1 MFVPILVLML
11 LGIIL
16 TELAR
21 RAEAYFAP
29 WRMTDDSRTL
39 EMADTGRLN
48 TIIRAWEQGRPAFA
62 SFAHADPQ
70 TAIEFSTAPYR
81 RDHFRARA
89 QPVGHQGSAR
99 RSAVPAEPRP
109 DRESGSIA
117 PSVTPMVRVPANGI
131 EMNQSYAKQALDLG
145 VYGIVWPHI
154 SDADQ
159 AYNAVAACRYPR
171 MKDQPIYA
179 PAGIRGDGPTT
190 AARYWGLGQ
199 QEYYKKADVWPLSP
213 EGEILCILM
222 IEDQMGVENLDD
234 ILTRVPGISGVLI
247 GEGDMSQELGVP
259 RQYDHP
265 LLRESMAKVVATCK
279 KHNVRR
285 SPARRQRQRRAHPGR
300 GLSLPHGGAG
310 RTYGA
315 IQKAKDVLSLGIA
328 VSHGSLEP
336 HQLCWTSS

>member
-1 MFVPILVLML
+1 MAERLN
-11 LGIIL
+11 GIIK
-16 TELAR
+16 A
-21 RAEAYFAP
+21 
-29 WRMTDDSRTL
+29 L
-39 EMADTGRLN
+39 ESGK
-48 TIIRAWEQGRPAFA
+48 PAFTT
-62 SFAHADPQ
+62 FAQPEDAVSLATSNYDGLVYELEHNPWD
-70 TAIEFSTAPYR
+70 IKGL
-81 RDHFRARA
+81 RDGLQYLLNRA
-89 QPVGHQGSAR
+89 QIAK
-99 RSAVPAEPRP
+99 
-109 DRESGSIA
+109 SGSIA

-199 QEYYKKADVWPLSP
+199 QDYYKKADVWPLSP
-213 EGEILCILM
+213 EGEIFCILM

-234 ILTRVPGISGVLI
+234 ILTRVPGISAILI

-279 KHNVRR
+279 KHNVVVG
-285 SPARRQRQRRAHPGR
+285 HPHVDSDNVERILDEGYR
-300 GLSLPHGGAG
+300 FLMAGAG

-315 IQKAKDVLSLGIA
+315 LNKGLELSGRK
-328 VSHGSLEP
+328 
-336 HQLCWTSS
+336 

>member
-1 MFVPILVLML
+1 MAERLN
-11 LGIIL
+11 GIIK
-16 TELAR
+16 A
-21 RAEAYFAP
+21 
-29 WRMTDDSRTL
+29 L
-39 EMADTGRLN
+39 ESGK
-48 TIIRAWEQGRPAFA
+48 PAFTT
-62 SFAHADPQ
+62 FAQPEDAVSLATSNYDGLVYELEHNPWD
-70 TAIEFSTAPYR
+70 IKGL
-81 RDHFRARA
+81 RDGLQYLLNRA
-89 QPVGHQGSAR
+89 QIAK
-99 RSAVPAEPRP
+99 
-109 DRESGSIA
+109 SGSIA
-117 PSVTPMVRVPANGI
+117 PAVTPMVRVPANGI

-145 VYGIVWPHI
+145 VYGVVWPHI

-171 MKDQPIYA
+171 MKDQPIFE

-213 EGEILCILM
+213 EGEIFCILM

-234 ILTRVPGISGVLI
+234 ILTRVPGISAILI

-279 KHNVRR
+279 KHSVVVGHPHVDSDNVERILDEGYR
-285 SPARRQRQRRAHPGR
+285 FLMA
-300 GLSLPHGGAG
+300 GAG

-315 IQKAKDVLSLGIA
+315 LNKGLELSGRK
-328 VSHGSLEP
+328 
-336 HQLCWTSS
+336 

>member
-1 MFVPILVLML
+1 MAERLN
-11 LGIIL
+11 GIIK
-16 TELAR
+16 A
-21 RAEAYFAP
+21 
-29 WRMTDDSRTL
+29 L
-39 EMADTGRLN
+39 ESGK
-48 TIIRAWEQGRPAFA
+48 PAFTT
-62 SFAHADPQ
+62 FAQPEDAVSLATSNYDGLVYELEHNPWD
-70 TAIEFSTAPYR
+70 IKGL
-81 RDHFRARA
+81 RDGLQYLLNRA
-89 QPVGHQGSAR
+89 QIAK
-99 RSAVPAEPRP
+99 
-109 DRESGSIA
+109 SGSIA
-117 PSVTPMVRVPANGI
+117 QAVTPMVRVPANGI

-145 VYGIVWPHI
+145 VYGVVWPHI

-171 MKDQPIYA
+171 MKDQPIFE

-213 EGEILCILM
+213 EGEIFCILM

-234 ILTRVPGISGVLI
+234 ILTRVSGISAILI

-279 KHNVRR
+279 KHNVVVG
-285 SPARRQRQRRAHPGR
+285 HPHVDSDNVERIIDEGYR
-300 GLSLPHGGAG
+300 FLMAGAG

-315 IQKAKDVLSLGIA
+315 LNRGLELSGRK
-328 VSHGSLEP
+328 
-336 HQLCWTSS
+336 